1 MSLVTDA
8 VHAKGGLI
16 VNQIW
21 HTGRFSH
28 SSLQPDGKA
37 PFAPSAIPIK
47 GEHKT
52 REGELVPY
60 ETPRDRGS
68 DRRHRLG
75 LRAGCRQL
83 EGGWLRWRGDP
94 RRERISD
101 RSIPAQWQQPAH
113 RPLWRPG
120 REPRA

>member
-37 PFAPSAIPIK
+37 PFGPSAIPIK

-60 ETPRDRGS
+60 ETPRDRGIRS
-68 DRRHRLG
+68 PASSGTSRGLPSTRRRL
-75 LRAGCRQL
+75 ASMA
-83 EGGWLRWRGDP
+83 WRSTARTD
-94 RRERISD
+94 I
-101 RSIPAQWQQPAH
+101 
-113 RPLWRPG
+113 
-120 REPRA
+120 